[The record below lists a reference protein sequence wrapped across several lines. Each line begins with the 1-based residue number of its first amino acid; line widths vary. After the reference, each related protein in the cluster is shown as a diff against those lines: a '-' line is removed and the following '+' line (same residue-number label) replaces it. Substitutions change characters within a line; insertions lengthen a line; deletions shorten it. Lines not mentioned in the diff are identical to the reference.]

1 MMKLCKVVGQV
12 APYFP
17 SCTAAP
23 NVHLPYLM
31 DNSSANRNPSR
42 VVQVQLRKDFATKLM
57 GVTKVKNVA
66 RIPTQMVS
74 FAV

>member
-12 APYFP
+12 ALYFP

-31 DNSSANRNPSR
+31 DNSSANRNLSR
-42 VVQVQLRKDFATKLM
+42 VVQVQRRKVFATKLM
-57 GVTKVKNVA
+57 GVMKARNVVK
-66 RIPTQMVS
+66 IPTQMVS